1 MSFGKFFSSF
11 FTKLFAFGFNADT
24 IALAAPLVAINF
36 WYLFFIFLVTF
47 LGAILNYRQKFFI
60 TSFSA
65 ALFNLSIV
73 IAAFFVDKNAPQNT
87 LYYFSYATVL
97 SGVAQLILHLLVL
110 KTIL

>member
-1 MSFGKFFSSF
+1 M
-11 FTKLFAFGFNADT
+11 
-24 IALAAPLVAINF
+24 
-36 WYLFFIFLVTF
+36 VTF

-73 IAAFFVDKNAPQNT
+73 IAAFFVDKDAPQDT

-97 SGVAQLILHLLVL
+97 SGVAQLILHLMVL
-110 KTIL
+110 RKNPVIRAMVLSVKFRRAKAKLEGFYSNFFMEF

>member
-1 MSFGKFFSSF
+1 KKKGAFCVSVMMQFSLIVFLFCLLVSFFSSF

-73 IAAFFVDKNAPQNT
+73 IAAFFVDKNAP
-87 LYYFSYATVL
+87 
-97 SGVAQLILHLLVL
+97 
-110 KTIL
+110 